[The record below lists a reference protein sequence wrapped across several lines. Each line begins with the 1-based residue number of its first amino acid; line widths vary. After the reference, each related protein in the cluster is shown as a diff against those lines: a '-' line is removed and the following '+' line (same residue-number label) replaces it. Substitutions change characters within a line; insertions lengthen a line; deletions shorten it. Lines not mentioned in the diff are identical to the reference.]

1 MSLIEQAMAKMQASR
16 TREVVAPEKKPER
29 APIELGGAPP
39 KPGSTMQLPYA
50 DLRLRGILPPEH
62 QDRELADQYRTIKRP
77 LLAAAF
83 EQAAERGPLSRSL
96 IITSSVPGEG
106 KTFTSLNLVMNMALE
121 RDYTVVLIDGDVA
134 KGELTE
140 AMGHANRPGLL
151 DVLASTSTSLESCMV
166 GIERPRMMFVPAG
179 ERRAGAPEL
188 LSSARMRSVFT
199 EFLERHPSCFLIFD
213 SPPLLLT
220 SEAQSLLSVAGQV
233 LLVVH
238 SGTTTRKDVLD
249 SVAAIGP
256 APSVSLLLN
265 QVPYHSEQPRYG
277 YGAQPQ
283 PQAE

>member
-16 TREVVAPEKKPER
+16 TREAAAGEKKPER
-29 APIELGGAPP
+29 ATVEVSGIPP
-39 KPGSTMQLPYA
+39 RPASTMQLPYA

-62 QDRELADQYRTIKRP
+62 HDRVLADQYRSIKRP
-77 LLAAAF
+77 LLANAF

-96 IITSSVPGEG
+96 IVTSSVPGEG
-106 KTFTSLNLVMNMALE
+106 KTFTSLNLAMNLALE

-134 KGELTE
+134 KRELSD
-140 AMGHANRPGLL
+140 AMGCAHRPGLL
-151 DVLASTSTSLESCMV
+151 DVLASTSMTLESCMLGV
-166 GIERPRMMFVPAG
+166 ERPRMMFVPAG
-179 ERRAGAPEL
+179 EQRSSAPEL

-238 SGTTTRKDVLD
+238 AGTTTRKDVQE
-249 SVAAIGP
+249 SITAIGP
-256 APSVSLLLN
+256 TPAVSLLLN
-265 QVPYHSEQPRYG
+265 QVPHNTESRYG
-277 YGAQPQ
+277 YEPKQ
-283 PQAE
+283 E